1 MRVLSIGF
9 MENKEMMMM
18 MMKLT
23 TYVIL
28 KDVSNKFSFLWD

>member
-18 MMKLT
+18 MMMMMYKKKLIFHFGK
-23 TYVIL
+23 YGNV
-28 KDVSNKFSFLWD
+28 